1 MQPRAFQYYRPSSL
15 DEALRLLADVEEV
28 RPLAGGQSLL
38 PMMKM
43 RLANPAALIDL
54 SRIPDLAGVR
64 REGNGLLIGAMTRY
78 ADALAS
84 DEVRSGCP
92 VLGECI
98 EVIGDPQV
106 RNVGTL
112 GGSVAHADPAA
123 DLPTALL
130 ALDAE
135 VEVTGPDGARA
146 VAAGDFFVG
155 LFTTALAEGELVTGL
170 RVPVLPAGVGAAYV
184 KHPHP
189 ASRYAVVGVAAL
201 LQLEDGRCARARLA
215 VGGVTG
221 GPVLAEAAAARLVGS
236 VADAAAL
243 GEAANL
249 VAEALED
256 AAGDEYAS
264 VEYRVHLA
272 GVLARRALTS
282 AAERAAG

>member
-1 MQPRAFQYYRPSSL
+1 MQPRAFQYHRPSSL
-15 DEALRLLADVEEV
+15 DEALRLLADVEDA

-43 RLANPAALIDL
+43 RLASPAALVDL
-54 SRIPDLAGVR
+54 SRIPELAGVR
-64 REGNGLLIGAMTRY
+64 REGNALRIGAMTRY

-84 DEVRSGCP
+84 DELRSGCP
-92 VLGECI
+92 VLAECI
-98 EVIGDPQV
+98 EVIGDLQV

-130 ALDAE
+130 ALEAE

-146 VAAGDFFVG
+146 VPVGDFFVG

-189 ASRYAVVGVAAL
+189 ASRYAVAGVAAL
-201 LQLEDGRCARARLA
+201 LELEDGRCARARLA

-221 GPVLAEAAAARLVGS
+221 APVLAEAAAARLVGGA
-236 VADAAAL
+236 ADPAAL

-264 VEYRVHLA
+264 AEYRVHLA